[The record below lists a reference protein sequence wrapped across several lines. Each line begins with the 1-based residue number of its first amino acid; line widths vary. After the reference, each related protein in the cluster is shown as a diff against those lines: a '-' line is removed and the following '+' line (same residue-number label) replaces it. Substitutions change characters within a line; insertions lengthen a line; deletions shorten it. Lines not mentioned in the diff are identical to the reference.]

1 MAIFYNFALKIEPTW
16 AKKVVRPIL
25 ETWDAANGVTVYDW
39 FIHSV
44 TKTFKNMQCKK
55 RILNPQNLH

>member
-25 ETWDAANGVTVYDW
+25 ETWDAANDVNVYDW

-55 RILNPQNLH
+55 ES